1 MRRVVEIQFDIGR
14 LKALQQETKSKRTK
28 QAYKKIIII
37 LLEAEKQYDRYN

>member
-1 MRRVVEIQFDIGR
+1 MRRVVEIQFDIGKLR
-14 LKALQQETKSKRTK
+14 ALQAETKSKAVK